1 MPVRLNSRI
10 LSPPAF
16 GWVGASLFLSCLMVM
31 AGAMHVAIAQNVS
44 LSPADWF
51 FRGSPGMGLHP
62 VAAPVGW
69 KFDFPSHPR
78 TQCNVSICSQVH
90 YVTTAYTK
98 PMASTSSISMTLSI
112 TASPGAVFD
121 YHTEASNTCAGSAT
135 VRLYFQQQGDDL
147 TMADATYRWWS
158 NPSSFVLA
166 PTDGPVSLT
175 VPLQGEKWTAVNGM
189 SGVQQP
195 NGFAAALAHP
205 ANIGLTFGGGCFFGH
220 GVFIDGGTATLTV
233 TGFSID

>member
-1 MPVRLNSRI
+1 
-10 LSPPAF
+10 
-16 GWVGASLFLSCLMVM
+16 
-31 AGAMHVAIAQNVS
+31 
-44 LSPADWF
+44 
-51 FRGSPGMGLHP
+51 
-62 VAAPVGW
+62 
-69 KFDFPSHPR
+69 
-78 TQCNVSICSQVH
+78 
-90 YVTTAYTK
+90 
-98 PMASTSSISMTLSI
+98 
-112 TASPGAVFD
+112 
-121 YHTEASNTCAGSAT
+121 
-135 VRLYFQQQGDDL
+135 
-147 TMADATYRWWS
+147 MADATYRWWRWWS
-158 NPSSFVLA
+158 NPSAVVLA